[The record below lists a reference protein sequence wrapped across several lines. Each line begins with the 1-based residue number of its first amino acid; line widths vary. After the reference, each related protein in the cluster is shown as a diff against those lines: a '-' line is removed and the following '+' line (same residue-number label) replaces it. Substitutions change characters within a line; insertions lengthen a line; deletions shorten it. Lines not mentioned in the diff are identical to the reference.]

1 MKLLDSAYIRTGN
14 RNTGSKRVG
23 GWHARSQC
31 AGSRLTKSRHT
42 GSRHTRSR
50 HGLRASIGLLAA
62 CLILAITSTGLIT
75 WLGISWRNQE
85 ISLDRH
91 LDLQSSQIL
100 SGYDREILERY
111 GLWGYDPATIDSAF
125 WQGELLATA
134 AVSSYEAE
142 PLSPLR
148 QPDLLLQQI
157 STFASTRVPVAVLD
171 EIWDRIEL
179 FRETGTAVANVP
191 LLSEFSEMD
200 FSLPEIPA
208 ELPGPLE
215 PTGSGVVVNTSSGVV
230 VNTSSGILKDRALA
244 DKKNTGI
251 NYVPLGLTKRTDDQE
266 IRDEAVEQAEDDARG
281 VNDLFRGKLSEI
293 LALDHESEVP
303 LLTGMAADNEQG
315 IISLLLVLVSE
326 GIDYLNFDYPRIVDK
341 MLFQEYVINQFSS
354 EVRGPAAASQNG
366 KSFLTLSGQKM
377 SDLDFTSHYEAESI
391 LLAQRNEW
399 VTAGIITGVLAST
412 RLALQFAAILND
424 GQKMATY
431 QGVGTTLASALAL
444 LSLGTVVID
453 PLVVARVF
461 ALIEAAIQMFSD
473 VKQLKQ
479 GKGVALFPLKGNSL
493 ERIDMFYI
501 DYLRLMGLFVP
512 LEKQATV
519 AAEIIE
525 NVAETELSCG
535 IRLNILFSRGSGA
548 RSVRKEMH
556 YAVLTP
562 G

>member
-14 RNTGSKRVG
+14 RNTGSKRAG

-31 AGSRLTKSRHT
+31 AGSRHARSGHA

-125 WQGELLATA
+125 WQSELLATA

-179 FRETGTAVANVP
+179 FREAGTAVANVP
-191 LLSEFSEMD
+191 LLSEFSETD

-215 PTGSGVVVNTSSGVV
+215 PTGSGVVVNDG
-230 VNTSSGILKDRALA
+230 SGILKDRAIA

-251 NYVPLGLTKRTDDQE
+251 SFVPLGLTKRTDDQE

-293 LALDHESEVP
+293 LAMDRESEVP

-366 KSFLTLSGQKM
+366 KSYLTLSGQKM

-424 GQKMATY
+424 SQKMATY

-461 ALIEAAIQMFSD
+461 ALIEATIQMFSD

-512 LEKQATV
+512 MEKQAIM
-519 AAEIIE
+519 AAEIVE
-525 NVAETELSCG
+525 NVAEAELSCG

-556 YAVLTP
+556 YAVLTQ